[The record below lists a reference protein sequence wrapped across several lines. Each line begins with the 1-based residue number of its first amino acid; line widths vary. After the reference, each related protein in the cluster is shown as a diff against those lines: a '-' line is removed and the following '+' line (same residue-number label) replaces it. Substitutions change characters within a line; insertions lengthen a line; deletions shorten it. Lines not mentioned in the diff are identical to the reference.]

1 MSIPLDEDGAGP
13 TVAELLAALDEGG
26 GVQGDDKW
34 VRLGLDFDKWTW
46 WKDASICSRPGRCN
60 PCTLDNAGAFAWSRD
75 VKDVEQELLSEGVA
89 RLGHVTEEW
98 LAAVE
103 AFCAATPFDNV
114 LTLGCERFGYIAPLQ
129 VVRVMPC
136 LSTLTCSGC
145 FCGAVQNAGARM
157 GMRNRVM

>member
-46 WKDASICSRPGRCN
+46 WKDASICSHAGRCN
-60 PCTLDNAGAFAWSRD
+60 PCTLDNASAFAWSRD

-103 AFCAATPFDNV
+103 AFCASTPFDNV
-114 LTLGCERFGYIAPLQ
+114 LTLGCERCGYIAPPASRACNALFAHAEMGM
-129 VVRVMPC
+129 RLAP
-136 LSTLTCSGC
+136 
-145 FCGAVQNAGARM
+145 AGARM